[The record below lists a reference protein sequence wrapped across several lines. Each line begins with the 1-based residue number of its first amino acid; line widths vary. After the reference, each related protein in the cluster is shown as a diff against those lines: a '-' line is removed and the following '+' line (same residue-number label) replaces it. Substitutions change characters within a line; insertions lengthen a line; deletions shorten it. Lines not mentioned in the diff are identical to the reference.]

1 MANGNAAMGLIPRR
15 TRVGDGTSGSLNR
28 YCIPA
33 SDSTVYGIGD
43 PVVIAGSADADGT
56 TATVTLAT
64 AGTGRITGVIVGWEP
79 TPGIVS
85 LGYAAASTLR
95 YPLVCDDVD
104 GEFEIQED
112 GVGGTLTADSVG
124 LNAALVAG
132 AASTYTGK
140 SGWMLD
146 SSTAA
151 TTAGLQ
157 VRIVG
162 LENRVDNELGANAK
176 WLVRINAPTETG
188 AAGSLGV

>member
-33 SDSTVYGIGD
+33 SDATAYYIGD
-43 PVVIAGSADADGT
+43 PVIIAGDADVDGT
-56 TATVTLAT
+56 TATVTIAT
-64 AGTGRITGVIVGWEP
+64 AGTGRITGVIVGFDP
-79 TPGIVS
+79 TPSIVTN
-85 LGYAAASTLR
+85 GYGVASTLR

-112 GVGGTLTADSVG
+112 GIGGTLTTASVG
-124 LNAALVAG
+124 LNAALIAG
-132 AASTYTGK
+132 TGSNFTGK

-162 LENRVDNELGANAK
+162 LENRADNEPGANAK
-176 WLVRINAPTETG
+176 WLVRINAATELALSTG
-188 AAGSLGV
+188 TGV